1 MRSLF
6 PLGFA
11 GLIAT
16 SSAFAQTPALTPAP
30 VSSGNSVVQDS
41 RLTPS
46 RLPAGTAVQRPAAN
60 NGPFRRNGLTPG
72 IPSGGM
78 NGPASGGGLVYD
90 NGATDG
96 SNGYSNIG
104 APVGSG
110 VRRTLLDDFT
120 LTGAADIG
128 CVTWTHVWGNGE
140 PAGTGVNA
148 EIDLRDDAGGS
159 PGAVFASANV
169 TTYTEVETGGVFF
182 SRPEIASSAFID
194 TVNLGAGTYWLE
206 ATTVDA
212 TQSLNNFWLIKA
224 SVTGSESWINY
235 EDFGG
240 LFPGSAV
247 FGAAADLN
255 FALFEPGAPP
265 PPTCGDDLLTDNG
278 AADGSNGYSNIG
290 APAGSGI
297 RRTLLDDFNVPA
309 GKVHD
314 VTCVSWTHVWGNGEP
329 AGTGIGADIGVRND
343 AGAAP
348 GSTIATANVTAYS
361 ETETGG
367 VFFSRPEISSVATF
381 DAVNLTEGTYWLE
394 ATTVDASQSLN
405 NFWLVR
411 ATVAGNEC
419 WINYEDFGGLFP
431 GSAVFGAAADLNFSV
446 NGIES
451 TPPPP
456 TVCYIYDNG
465 GPDGANGYSNIGDPV
480 GSGTRRTLLDDFTVP
495 AGETWSVASL
505 NWNSVHGGGEPA
517 GTGIGADV
525 SFRDDAGAA
534 PGAVSSVGNVT
545 NYTETETGGVF
556 FSRPEVAHAA
566 TIDTTSFGAGTYW
579 FEATMVGPT
588 AGFNNFWLTATQQ
601 GNECWINYEDFG
613 GLFPGSAVF
622 GSASDINF
630 RLGANRIGTNY
641 CDALVNSTGD
651 TGIAWATGS
660 DAVADQNVTIIACDL
675 PTGEFGYVVNSMN
688 TGDVLV
694 PNSGRLCL
702 GDGKGRHVAQ
712 IGNSGSSG
720 SIKTVLDL
728 TALPRSSGGPATVQ
742 AGETWYFQ
750 LWHRDGAES
759 NFTDAVCITFN

>member
-159 PGAVFASANV
+159 PGAAFASANV
-169 TTYTEVETGGVFF
+169 TTYTEVETGAVFF

-255 FALFEPGAPP
+255 F
-265 PPTCGDDLLTDNG
+265 
-278 AADGSNGYSNIG
+278 
-290 APAGSGI
+290 
-297 RRTLLDDFNVPA
+297 
-309 GKVHD
+309 
-314 VTCVSWTHVWGNGEP
+314 
-329 AGTGIGADIGVRND
+329 
-343 AGAAP
+343 
-348 GSTIATANVTAYS
+348 
-361 ETETGG
+361 
-367 VFFSRPEISSVATF
+367 
-381 DAVNLTEGTYWLE
+381 
-394 ATTVDASQSLN
+394 
-405 NFWLVR
+405 
-411 ATVAGNEC
+411 
-419 WINYEDFGGLFP
+419 
-431 GSAVFGAAADLNFSV
+431 SV

-456 TVCYIYDNG
+456 PVCYIYDNG
-465 GPDGANGYSNIGDPV
+465 GPDGVNGYSNIGDPV

-588 AGFNNFWLTATQQ
+588 ASFNNFWLTATQQ